1 MRGNGAPKGCL
12 RDVEGDLKQFFVL
25 CAGESSGA
33 RRQMPKKI
41 KGLSGDGAKKWAEE
55 KTNFWAVATPLCAAY
70 EPPNAF
76 GAGGRY
82 RPSCRADLLA
92 PSPAEL

>member
-55 KTNFWAVATPLCAAY
+55 KNKFL
-70 EPPNAF
+70 
-76 GAGGRY
+76 GGSD
-82 RPSCRADLLA
+82 PTLSGL
-92 PSPAEL
+92 